1 MLPIFGY
8 KRIFR
13 RLSNCRLLGINGAA
27 VSQCQVKCQ
36 PYTRDLLLQQREYK
50 QQTRIHNKS
59 KNDLNVFDS
68 SNLSLYH
75 SFTSLPFLSFC
86 ISIPQIPPT
95 MPRPRRQIAIS
106 DDEDGYNE
114 PPSPT
119 LKREAHKNRSRASRR
134 SITKSVTNGVS
145 ALEISPNIKTEVT
158 VDVSSDEELDHEQEN
173 ATPQKMPPEDAT
185 LLATPMMASTPVK
198 VSTAAPKLQV
208 AHLEPLA
215 PTRKSFNDMVMPPPM
230 KTSLH
235 LPPPK
240 QSFGDFSSTNDG
252 LVAVSPSKGRLR
264 SLAAE
269 QAFHEKDLPPRPRL
283 VISKLVLTNFKSYA
297 GRQEIGPF
305 HSVSYLGGFLSLT
318 FAF

>member
-1 MLPIFGY
+1 
-8 KRIFR
+8 
-13 RLSNCRLLGINGAA
+13 
-27 VSQCQVKCQ
+27 
-36 PYTRDLLLQQREYK
+36 
-50 QQTRIHNKS
+50 
-59 KNDLNVFDS
+59 
-68 SNLSLYH
+68 
-75 SFTSLPFLSFC
+75 
-86 ISIPQIPPT
+86 
-95 MPRPRRQIAIS
+95 MPRPRRQIAVS

-119 LKREAHKNRSRASRR
+119 LKREAHKNRTRASRR

-145 ALEISPNIKTEVT
+145 ALEISSNNKADVT
-158 VDVSSDEELDHEQEN
+158 VDISSDEELDHEQEN
-173 ATPQKMPPEDAT
+173 ATPQKMQPEDAT

-215 PTRKSFNDMVMPPPM
+215 PTRKSFNDIVMPPPM

-235 LPPPK
+235 LPAPK
-240 QSFGDFSSTNDG
+240 PSFGDFSTTSDG

-269 QAFHEKDLPPRPRL
+269 QAFNEKDLPPRPRL

-305 HSVSYLGGFLSLT
+305 HSVSLSLFAT
-318 FAF
+318 FCVLTL